1 MIAVWLRVR
10 KGKGRKTNYAL
21 NWHVPVLD
29 DNGDAVKYEG
39 GRVKTKILAESCH
52 THDSNTAEAMR
63 VKKRDQLNGLA
74 SATKPTHGSLSAC

>member
-39 GRVKTKILAESCH
+39 RP
-52 THDSNTAEAMR
+52 NTVR
-63 VKKRDQLNGLA
+63 P
-74 SATKPTHGSLSAC
+74 SIC